1 MKLVVSGIP
10 VNSSSEELLTSSMG
24 ASRSTRVDS
33 STGGTAIVAL
43 KEGLEKALTA
53 RRVRNRRG
61 NPIRVGRLRPDGKR
75 GSSMALLVR
84 LDSGVRRWPVVRLYR
99 VRARLARGE
108 GTMVGPVSHPQ
119 IAPMSSGTMKRLLL
133 AKFSW

>member
-1 MKLVVSGIP
+1 M
-10 VNSSSEELLTSSMG
+10 
-24 ASRSTRVDS
+24 
-33 STGGTAIVAL
+33 TGGTAIVAL
-43 KEGLEKALTA
+43 TVGLEEALMA
-53 RRVRNRRG
+53 MWVRNRKG
-61 NPIRVGRLRPDGKR
+61 NPKILRKLRPGGKK
-75 GSSMALLVR
+75 GSSMARLVR
-84 LDSGVRRWPVVRLYR
+84 LDSGVRRWPVVRLYC